1 MPSLCIWLSVPS
13 ADHTEIVVMYTTVRV
28 IVIIHRRGVTA
39 DLTMAAD
46 HIARSITTVEVT
58 DRTAVMMEAEEVVAI
73 EEMMVAASEETMA
86 DAVVAADR

>member
-1 MPSLCIWLSVPS
+1 M
-13 ADHTEIVVMYTTVRV
+13 HTTVRI
-28 IVIIHRRGVTA
+28 IVIAHRRGVTA
-39 DLTMAAD
+39 GLTMAAD
-46 HIARSITTVEVT
+46 RIARSITTVEVT